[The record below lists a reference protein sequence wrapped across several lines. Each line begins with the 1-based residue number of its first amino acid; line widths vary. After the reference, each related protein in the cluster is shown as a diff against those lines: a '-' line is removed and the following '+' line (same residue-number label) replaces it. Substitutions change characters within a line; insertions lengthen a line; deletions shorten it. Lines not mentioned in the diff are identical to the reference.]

1 MLRYL
6 EQFPVFMY
14 RAAVKKL
21 DQKISHDLA
30 AVDVAPVILPLDD
43 HELCVRQML
52 CATVLWDF

>member
-21 DQKISHDLA
+21 DQKIEHRLGGH
-30 AVDVAPVILPLDD
+30 LLLKGLW
-43 HELCVRQML
+43 ELYRRNRPDTTRKD
-52 CATVLWDF
+52 ASANA